1 MMDSTAATSET
12 RRPLMLAAACAVLAI
27 MCYVVFVRT
36 TSGKVID
43 DDILQS
49 TLRMAADTGAGTF
62 TSWPLAIPAS
72 TLLLVAVVLVIGF
85 GAAQQR
91 WLDVSAALA
100 ILACATLLAHLL
112 KSLLVRPQ
120 LLPGVDDAGN
130 SFPSGHVSLAAA
142 SMLALAI
149 VVPAVLRPTV
159 LLLGW
164 VWIGAVSVAT
174 VIAGWHRPS
183 DAVGAIA
190 VALASYGVLVA
201 LRNQARVVLAVR
213 EPAAVAELDRRP
225 LAVR

>member
-12 RRPLMLAAACAVLAI
+12 RRPHVLAAACAVLAA
-27 MCYVVFVRT
+27 MCYGVFVRS

-49 TLRMAADTGAGTF
+49 TLRMAAGTGAGTF

-72 TLLLVAVVLVIGF
+72 TLLLVAVVLVFGF

-91 WLDVSAALA
+91 WLDVAAALA
-100 ILACATLLAHLL
+100 ILVSATLLAHLL
-112 KSLLVRPQ
+112 KSMLVRPR

-142 SMLALAI
+142 SVLALAI
-149 VVPAVLRPTV
+149 VVPAVLRPAV

-164 VWIGAVSVAT
+164 MWIGAVSVAT

-190 VALASYGVLVA
+190 VALTSYG
-201 LRNQARVVLAVR
+201 VVLAVR
-213 EPAAVAELDRRP
+213 NRARVALAVHRPAASAELDGRP